1 MEKKRQSVLDM
12 NCDEARK
19 FFMKEESYCSLQL
32 PEYFSFKQVLAQA
45 EKKLRQKKLTSYD
58 ANKIRNLQINKNSE
72 ENSQEINHTIIMNK
86 DGKYDWRPIKIVHP
100 IAYVDLVN
108 IITTKSHWD
117 QILRR
122 FDYFRKD
129 KAIRCISL
137 PGQALGIHNNN
148 TKENILN
155 WWEEFEQYSIEV
167 ALKYSYCVQ
176 TDITNCYGSIYTH
189 TIAWALEGKD
199 KAKAKDNH
207 SNKLL
212 GNIIDTKIRNMQNR
226 QTNGIPQGGALFD
239 FIAEIVLGYSDQ
251 VLSTKIKSN
260 SITKGKKYQVI
271 RYRDDYRIFANSKEV
286 VDVIAKM
293 LADTLLDLN
302 MHLNLRKTK
311 SSDDLIGM
319 AIKPDKLYWN
329 HRSINIFSI
338 DKSANGKNKQKYS
351 INYHMN
357 LQKHLL
363 EIYILSKKFPNSGSI
378 KKAFSEYLDRID
390 SLDALPSDYKQL
402 ISIIANIIV
411 VNPNSIPQGVAIISH
426 IFAMMKK
433 SDSKDVPENLRN
445 FIKDIFTKL
454 HTIPNTDY
462 LEIWLQ
468 RICVAVDRKYAK
480 YNSKLCQ
487 KVLNNKTNIW
497 DSTWLMDDFIESSV
511 IDVEKLDK
519 IQLSIPKDNV
529 NPFAIGY

>member
-45 EKKLRQKKLTSYD
+45 EKKLRQKKPVSYD
-58 ANKIRNLQINKNSE
+58 ANKISDVQTNKNSE
-72 ENSQEINHTIIMNK
+72 ENSQEINHTIIINK

-108 IITTKSHWD
+108 IITTKSHWN

-137 PGQALGIHNNN
+137 PRQALGIHNNN

-199 KAKAKDNH
+199 KAKDNH

-251 VLSTKIKSN
+251 VLSTKINSN

-271 RYRDDYRIFANSKEV
+271 RYKDDYRIFANSKEV
-286 VDVIAKM
+286 ADVITKM

-311 SSDDLIGM
+311 SGDDLIGM

-329 HRSINIFSI
+329 HRNINIFSI
-338 DKSANGKNKQKYS
+338 DKSANEKNKQKYS

-390 SLDALPSDYKQL
+390 SLDVLPSDYKQL
-402 ISIIANIIV
+402 ISIIANIII
-411 VNPNSIPQGVAIISH
+411 VNPNAIPQGVAIISH
-426 IFAMMKK
+426 IFALMKK
-433 SDSKDVPENLRN
+433 SDSNDVPENFRN
-445 FIKDIFTKL
+445 FIDEILTKL

-462 LEIWLQ
+462 LEVWLQ
-468 RICVAVDRKYAK
+468 RISVAVDKEYTK
-480 YNSKLCQ
+480 YNSPLCQ
-487 KVLNNKTNIW
+487 KVRDNKNVIW
-497 DSTWLMDDFIESSV
+497 DSTWLKEDFIEDSV

-529 NPFAIGY
+529 NPFSVSY